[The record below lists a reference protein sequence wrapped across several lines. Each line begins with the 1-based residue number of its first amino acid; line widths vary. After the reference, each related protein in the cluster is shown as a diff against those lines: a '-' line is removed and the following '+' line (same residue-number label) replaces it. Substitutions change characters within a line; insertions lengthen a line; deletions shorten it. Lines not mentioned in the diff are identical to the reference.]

1 MRSNASTM
9 GKGGHH
15 NIKLQ
20 LTRLLDAIV
29 IGITLI
35 QMASTVPRRAREA
48 IREVMSAT
56 FSRCK

>member
-1 MRSNASTM
+1 M

-15 NIKLQ
+15 IKLQ

-35 QMASTVPRRAREA
+35 QMASTDPRRAREA

-56 FSRCK
+56 SPDVNWRR